1 MRPFAKILNGLL
13 PVILIITGLILRLRN
28 ATAFLGLVA
37 FGLAAIVLCY
47 SIFNLLSDKY
57 KKVTRMCS
65 MVLTI
70 ILTFGFLV
78 ACVTGAFIGAATSGD
93 RKDDLKY
100 IVVLGAKVN
109 ETAPSRTLRERRF
122 LFYFGIIG
130 LVTFIA
136 FFCKVARVCSE
147 RFPKYATMFMLVLS
161 INMIVWLKVATDIF
175 LVFAIFLCISKEDND
190 EYEKADEDTLSDPL
204 DI

>member
-1 MRPFAKILNGLL
+1 MG
-13 PVILIITGLILRLRN
+13 T
-28 ATAFLGLVA
+28 
-37 FGLAAIVLCY
+37 
-47 SIFNLLSDKY
+47 D
-57 KKVTRMCS
+57 
-65 MVLTI
+65 
-70 ILTFGFLV
+70 
-78 ACVTGAFIGAATSGD
+78 IGY
-93 RKDDLKY
+93 L
-100 IVVLGAKVN
+100 
-109 ETAPSRTLRERRF
+109 RF

-136 FFCKVARVCSE
+136 FFCKVAKVCSE